1 MLYKHRGRTVPLVT
15 AVTSSGLDA
24 RSPTTESGRAW
35 ATLFITSVSMFLV
48 SMDVTIVSV
57 ALPDISRDY
66 SGTSSATLSW
76 VFTAYNVTFAALL
89 LLAGK
94 LGDRWGRKRSFQIG
108 LLMFLGA
115 SVLAAIAPGAG
126 ILIGARTLQAAG
138 SALIYPASLAL
149 LLLEFPVNRR
159 SMAIGVWGGIAGL
172 GAAIGPTLGAMLVEW
187 AGWRWVFF
195 INVPF
200 VTAALLAGVV
210 YLRESKGDRGAER
223 FDPIAVPLAAV
234 AVGLLVLGVV
244 QGGPWGWSD
253 PRVLAC
259 FVGTAVLF
267 PVFVWRSAHHPR
279 PLLDLDLFRLRSFS
293 AGCGAQA
300 LFIGSFFGW
309 LVLMPSFFQSI
320 WGWSPL
326 AAGFALAPSPAIS
339 ALISPFAGRAADHI
353 GHRGL
358 IILGT
363 LSSAIGMV
371 WWVLAIGPEAHYLRD
386 VMPGMILLGLGGGA
400 GFSTLT
406 GAIMRDV
413 PARFYSMA
421 GAARSTIFQLGSAIG
436 IAMAIAL
443 LGPPEDALVSDYAR
457 TWTMGAIGALGCAF
471 VIVVAY
477 PARRIDGE
485 VWAAA
490 RRPVPSTA

>member
-1 MLYKHRGRTVPLVT
+1 VT
-15 AVTSSGLDA
+15 AVTASDVAST
-24 RSPTTESGRAW
+24 SPPFDSRRAW
-35 ATLFITSVSMFLV
+35 ATLWITSISMFLV

-57 ALPDISRDY
+57 ALPDISKDF

-94 LGDRWGRKRSFQIG
+94 LGDRWGRKKVFQIG
-108 LLMFLGA
+108 LLMVLGA
-115 SVLAAIAPGAG
+115 SVLAAISPTAA
-126 ILIGARTLQAAG
+126 ILIGARTLQATG

-149 LLLEFPVNRR
+149 LLLEFPVSRR
-159 SMAIGVWGGIAGL
+159 SMAIGVWGGVAGL

-200 VTAALLAGVV
+200 VTASLIAGVFL
-210 YLRESKGDRGAER
+210 LRESKGEKPNER

-244 QGGPWGWSD
+244 QGGPWGWDD
-253 PRVLAC
+253 PRVIAC

-267 PVFVWRSAHHPR
+267 PIFLYRSAHHPR

-293 AGCGAQA
+293 AGVSAQA
-300 LFIGSFFGW
+300 LYIGSFFGW
-309 LVLMPSFFQSI
+309 LVLMPSFLQSI

-326 AAGFALAPSPAIS
+326 AAGFALAPSPTIS
-339 ALISPFAGRAADHI
+339 ALVSPFAGRAADRI

-358 IILGT
+358 VAAGAS
-363 LSSAIGMV
+363 LSAVGLL
-371 WWVLAIGPEAHYLRD
+371 WWVVAVGPESNYVRD
-386 VMPGMILLGLGGGA
+386 VLPGMILLGIGGGT
-400 GFSTLT
+400 GFATLT

-443 LGPPEDALVSDYAR
+443 LGPPESAEVSDYAR
-457 TWTMGAIGALGCAF
+457 TWTMGIIGAAACA
-471 VIVVAY
+471 VIVLFVY
-477 PARRIDGE
+477 PAHRIDGE
-485 VWAAA
+485 VWAAERHSSY
-490 RRPVPSTA
+490 RRAHV

>member
-1 MLYKHRGRTVPLVT
+1 VT
-15 AVTSSGLDA
+15 AVTASGLD
-24 RSPTTESGRAW
+24 SQTPPTESSRAW
-35 ATLFITSVSMFLV
+35 ATLWITSVSMFLV

-57 ALPDISRDY
+57 ALPEISQDF

-94 LGDRWGRKRSFQIG
+94 LGDRWGRKRVFQIG

-115 SVLAAIAPGAG
+115 STLAALAPTSG
-126 ILIGARTLQAAG
+126 ILIGARTLQATG

-149 LLLEFPVNRR
+149 LLLEFPVSRR

-187 AGWRWVFF
+187 AGWRAVFF

-200 VTAALLAGVV
+200 VVASVVAGAFF
-210 YLRESKGDRGAER
+210 LRESKGANPRER
-223 FDPIAVPLAAV
+223 FDPVAVPMAAI

-244 QGGPWGWSD
+244 QGGPWGWTD
-253 PRVLAC
+253 PRVLFC
-259 FVGTAVLF
+259 FVGAAVLF
-267 PVFVWRSAHHPR
+267 PMFVWRSAHHPR

-293 AGCGAQA
+293 AGCSAQA
-300 LFIGSFFGW
+300 LYIGSFFGW

-326 AAGFALAPSPAIS
+326 AAGFALAPSPTIAG
-339 ALISPFAGRAADHI
+339 LVSPFAGRAADRI

-363 LSSAIGMV
+363 LLSAIGMA
-371 WWVLAIGPEAHYLRD
+371 WWVVAIGPEANYARD
-386 VMPGMILLGLGGGA
+386 VLPGMILLGLGGGA

-413 PARFYSMA
+413 PSRFYSMA
-421 GAARSTIFQLGSAIG
+421 GAARSTVFQLGSAIG
-436 IAMAIAL
+436 IALAVAL
-443 LGPPEDALVSDYAR
+443 LGVPADAAVSDYAR
-457 TWTMGAIGALGCAF
+457 TWVMGAVGALACA
-471 VIVVAY
+471 VIVFLGY
-477 PARRIDGE
+477 PSHRIDGE
-485 VWAAA
+485 AWAAS
-490 RRPVPSTA
+490 RHVPVPSKV

>member
-1 MLYKHRGRTVPLVT
+1 VTTVT
-15 AVTSSGLDA
+15 ASGGVA
-24 RSPTTESGRAW
+24 ASPTTQSSRAW

-57 ALPDISRDY
+57 ALPDISKDF
-66 SGTSSATLSW
+66 SSTSSATLSW

-94 LGDRWGRKRSFQIG
+94 LGDRWGRKKAFQTG
-108 LLMFLGA
+108 LVIFLLA
-115 SVLAAIAPGAG
+115 SVLAAIAPAAG
-126 ILIGARTLQAAG
+126 VLIGARTLQAAG

-149 LLLEFPVNRR
+149 LLLEFPISRR

-172 GAAIGPTLGAMLVEW
+172 GAAIGPTLGAILVEW
-187 AGWRWVFF
+187 AGWRFVFF

-200 VTAALLAGVV
+200 VTTAFIAGAFR
-210 YLRESKGDRGAER
+210 LRESKGDHGDER

-234 AVGLLVLGVV
+234 AVGLLVLAVV

-253 PRVLAC
+253 PRVIGS
-259 FVGTAVLF
+259 FVGAAVLLPIF
-267 PVFVWRSAHHPR
+267 ILRSARHPH
-279 PLLDLDLFRLRSFS
+279 PLLDLDLFRYRSFS

-300 LFIGSFFGW
+300 LFVGSFFGW
-309 LVLMPSFFQSI
+309 LVLMPSFFQGI

-326 AAGFALAPSPAIS
+326 AAGFALAPSPTIAGIV
-339 ALISPFAGRAADHI
+339 SPFAGRAADRI

-358 IILGT
+358 VIAGAMA
-363 LSSAIGMV
+363 SAVGML
-371 WWVLAIGPEAHYLRD
+371 WWVLAIGPEPHYLRD

-400 GFSTLT
+400 GFATLT

-421 GAARSTIFQLGSAIG
+421 GAARSTIFQLGTAVG

-443 LGPPEDALVSDYAR
+443 LGPPADAGVSDYAR
-457 TWTMGAIGALGCAF
+457 TWVMG
-471 VIVVAY
+471 IVGGVACSMIVLLAY
-477 PARRIDGE
+477 PSRRID
-485 VWAAA
+485 ASA
-490 RRPVPSTA
+490 

>member
-1 MLYKHRGRTVPLVT
+1 VT
-15 AVTSSGLDA
+15 AVTDSGLEPDTP
-24 RSPTTESGRAW
+24 RTESSRAW
-35 ATLFITSVSMFLV
+35 ATLWITSVSMFLV

-57 ALPDISRDY
+57 ALPGITNDFSN
-66 SGTSSATLSW
+66 TSTATLSW

-94 LGDRWGRKRSFQIG
+94 LGDRWGRKRAFQIG
-108 LLMFLGA
+108 LGMFLGA
-115 SVLAAIAPGAG
+115 SILAAIAPSAG
-126 ILIGARTLQAAG
+126 ILIGARTVQAAG

-149 LLLEFPVNRR
+149 LLLEFPASRR

-172 GAAIGPTLGAMLVEW
+172 GAAIGPTLGALLVQW
-187 AGWRWVFF
+187 AGWRSVFF
-195 INVPF
+195 INIPF
-200 VTAALLAGVV
+200 VLAAIIAGGVR
-210 YLRESKGDRGAER
+210 LRESKGDNPNER
-223 FDPIAVPLAAV
+223 FDPIAVPMAAL

-244 QGGPWGWSD
+244 QGGPWGWDD

-259 FVGTAVLF
+259 FVGAAVLM
-267 PVFVWRSAHHPR
+267 PVFIWRSAHHPR

-300 LFIGSFFGW
+300 LYIGSFFGW
-309 LVLMPSFFQSI
+309 LVLMPSFFQTI

-326 AAGFALAPSPAIS
+326 AAGFALAPSPTIAG
-339 ALISPFAGRAADHI
+339 LVSPFAGRAADHI

-363 LSSAIGMV
+363 SLSAIGTAS
-371 WWVLAIGPEAHYLRD
+371 WVVAVGPEANYARD
-386 VMPGMILLGLGGGA
+386 VLPGMILLGLGGGA

-443 LGPPEDALVSDYAR
+443 LGPPATAGVSDYAR
-457 TWTMGAIGALGCAF
+457 TWVMGVVGAVACAL
-471 VIVVAY
+471 IVLVAY
-477 PARRIDGE
+477 PAERIDGE
-485 VWAAA
+485 VWAAE
-490 RRPVPSTA
+490 RLTVPSRA

>member
-1 MLYKHRGRTVPLVT
+1 VT
-15 AVTSSGLDA
+15 AVTDSGLEPETPFTDS
-24 RSPTTESGRAW
+24 RRAW
-35 ATLFITSVSMFLV
+35 ATLWITSVSMFLV

-57 ALPDISRDY
+57 ALPDISRDF
-66 SGTSSATLSW
+66 SDTSSATLSW

-94 LGDRWGRKRSFQIG
+94 LGDRWGRKRAFQIG

-115 SVLAAIAPGAG
+115 STLAALAPTAG

-172 GAAIGPTLGAMLVEW
+172 GAAIGPTLGAMLVEY

-200 VTAALLAGVV
+200 VTASLVAGAV
-210 YLRESKGDRGAER
+210 YLRESKGANPRER

-244 QGGPWGWSD
+244 EGGPWGWSS
-253 PRVLAC
+253 PQVVAC
-259 FVGTAVLF
+259 FLGFAVLF
-267 PVFVWRSAHHPR
+267 PAFLWRSAHHPR

-300 LFIGSFFGW
+300 LYIGSFFGW

-320 WGWSPL
+320 WGYSPL
-326 AAGFALAPSPAIS
+326 ASGFALAPSPTIAG
-339 ALISPFAGRAADHI
+339 LVSPFAGRAADHI

-363 LSSAIGMV
+363 SLSAIGMI
-371 WWVLAIGPEAHYLRD
+371 WWVLAIGPEANYVRD
-386 VMPGMILLGLGGGA
+386 VLPGMILLGLGGGA

-413 PARFYSMA
+413 PSRFYSMA

-443 LGPPEDALVSDYAR
+443 LGVPEDAGVSDYAR
-457 TWTMGAIGALGCAF
+457 SWVMGAAGAIACAA
-471 VIVVAY
+471 IVLFGY
-477 PARRIDGE
+477 PAHRIDGE
-485 VWAAA
+485 VWAAERHA
-490 RRPVPSTA
+490 LYRQTA

>member
-1 MLYKHRGRTVPLVT
+1 VT
-15 AVTSSGLDA
+15 AVTASGLE
-24 RSPTTESGRAW
+24 PETPPTESGRAW
-35 ATLFITSVSMFLV
+35 ATLWITSVSMFLV

-57 ALPDISRDY
+57 ALPDISKDF

-94 LGDRWGRKRSFQIG
+94 LGDRWGRKRAFQIG

-115 SVLAAIAPGAG
+115 STLAALAPTSGV
-126 ILIGARTLQAAG
+126 LIGARTLQAAG

-149 LLLEFPVNRR
+149 LLLEFPVSRR

-172 GAAIGPTLGAMLVEW
+172 GAAIGPTLGAILVEA
-187 AGWRWVFF
+187 AGWRSVFF

-200 VTAALLAGVV
+200 VVAAIVAGAFL
-210 YLRESKGDRGAER
+210 LRESKGANPRER

-244 QGGPWGWSD
+244 QGGPWGWTD

-259 FVGTAVLF
+259 FVGAAVLL

-293 AGCGAQA
+293 AGCSAQA
-300 LFIGSFFGW
+300 LYIGSFFGW

-320 WGWSPL
+320 WGYSPL
-326 AAGFALAPSPAIS
+326 AAGFALAPSPAI
-339 ALISPFAGRAADHI
+339 AGLVSPFAGRAADRI

-363 LSSAIGMV
+363 SLSAIGMV
-371 WWVLAIGPEAHYLRD
+371 WWVLAIGPEANYARD
-386 VMPGMILLGLGGGA
+386 VLPGMVLMGLGGGA

-443 LGPPEDALVSDYAR
+443 LGDPASAGVSDYAR
-457 TWTMGAIGALGCAF
+457 TWVMGAVGALACAF
-471 VIVVAY
+471 IVFVAY
-477 PARRIDGE
+477 PRHRIDGE
-485 VWAAA
+485 AWAAE
-490 RRPVPSTA
+490 RHVPVPSRA